1 MANSTNLFSE
11 ITIDCFHE
19 YWGGEYYDLYA
30 CFIDFFFFNR
40 IVQDSRNKNLEASL
54 QQNKSHLN
62 ASSFI
67 RAVQILYLVR
77 DERGPQA
84 F

>member
-30 CFIDFFFFNR
+30 CFIEYFFFNR
-40 IVQDSRNKNLEASL
+40 IVQDSRKKNLERSL
-54 QQNKSHLN
+54 RDAAK
-62 ASSFI
+62 
-67 RAVQILYLVR
+67 QITLEFLS
-77 DERGPQA
+77 DPSPIIGSACQ
-84 F
+84 

>member
-30 CFIDFFFFNR
+30 CFIEYFF
-40 IVQDSRNKNLEASL
+40 L
-54 QQNKSHLN
+54 QQNRSRLQKIEMETSLQD
-62 ASSFI
+62 AS
-67 RAVQILYLVR
+67 
-77 DERGPQA
+77 
-84 F
+84 